1 MRQQQA
7 TTVVPFPLATVE
19 KRLRDVESWSEFLEG
34 VDSIRY
40 TSHERYLFALAD
52 GRDHREIK
60 MVVKLRYQDH
70 CFVWHGIAG
79 PTVRGSLKLVAVD
92 DRHTTV
98 TLVVASLPID
108 LRSGMA
114 EMMMPNSSTAMFD
127 ARLLEKYLIKTC
139 TAQPDVQLRTTSRS
153 G

>member
-1 MRQQQA
+1 M
-7 TTVVPFPLATVE
+7 VPLSLATVE
-19 KRLRDVESWSEFLEG
+19 QRLRDVESWSEFLAG

-40 TSHERYLFALAD
+40 TSHERYLFTLAD

-79 PTVRGSLKLVAVD
+79 PTVRGSLKLLAID
-92 DRHTTV
+92 DRHTAV

-108 LRSGMA
+108 VRSGMA

-127 ARLLEKYLIKTC
+127 ARLLEKYLIRSCSGEPDTELRS
-139 TAQPDVQLRTTSRS
+139 TARS

>member
-7 TTVVPFPLATVE
+7 TTVVPLPLATVE
-19 KRLRDVESWSEFLEG
+19 QRLREVESWSQFLQG
-34 VDSIRY
+34 VESIRY
-40 TSHERYLFALAD
+40 TSHERYLFTLAD

-79 PTVRGSLKLVAVD
+79 PTVRGSLKLHPVD
-92 DRHTTV
+92 DRHTSV
-98 TLVVASLPID
+98 TLVVASLPTD
-108 LRSGMA
+108 LRSGVA

-127 ARLLEKYLIKTC
+127 VRLLEKYLLTP
-139 TAQPDVQLRTTSRS
+139 TESDPELRTTSSS